1 VIDFFMVRDKGT
13 HVISIVNDTVHVT
26 SVADLRGDRPWSRR
40 VGPIK
45 RTPSAAVEIE
55 SRIGT
60 FAAPMDLTEAPRDIR
75 PEIEDDDGP
84 LPTEP
89 DANQ

>member
-1 VIDFFMVRDKGT
+1 
-13 HVISIVNDTVHVT
+13 
-26 SVADLRGDRPWSRR
+26 
-40 VGPIK
+40 
-45 RTPSAAVEIE
+45 
-55 SRIGT
+55 
-60 FAAPMDLTEAPRDIR
+60 MDLTEAPRDIR